1 MPIIIAFFIGRF
13 LGGFF
18 YNMFAHPILFLLG
31 LVRFILVFAAL
42 VIGGWVPLVMSGSGW
57 VWVVFPIL
65 IGLFLLFVQRKLRDF
80 TEGL

>member
-1 MPIIIAFFIGRF
+1 MAMVFAFFIGQWIGAF
-13 LGGFF
+13 L
-18 YNMFAHPILFLLG
+18 YNMFAHPIRFLIG
-31 LVRFILVFAAL
+31 LVRFALVLAAL

-80 TEGL
+80 AEGL